1 MIKKEKENIL
11 TIPTFLNI
19 SRIILTFVIVYMIFV
34 DSRIVYI
41 VSVFAIAAITDW
53 LDGAIARKYKLVN
66 DFGAKADMLADR
78 FLWVG
83 TALAF
88 VIVFGIKG
96 RLEVI
101 HGAQLLLI
109 MSREIIAAPFAIIG
123 FFYGG
128 VFPKARY
135 SAKVT
140 TFTQGFAL
148 PALMLCVFYPAWI
161 YLSLPL
167 SAFLGIIGP
176 MSGINYMKDI
186 YKLNE
191 GKK

>member
-1 MIKKEKENIL
+1 MVKKENDNII
-11 TIPTFLNI
+11 TVPTFLNI
-19 SRIILTFVIVYMIFV
+19 SRIILTFVIVYMIFI
-34 DSRIVYI
+34 DSNISYI
-41 VSVFAIAAITDW
+41 IAVFAVAAITDW
-53 LDGAIARKYKLVN
+53 LDGAIARKYNLAN

-96 RLEVI
+96 RLEPI
-101 HGAQLLLI
+101 HGIQVILI
-109 MSREIIAAPFAIIG
+109 MSREIVASPFAIIG
-123 FFYGG
+123 FFYGH

-135 SAKVT
+135 TAKVT

-148 PALMLCVFYPAWI
+148 PSLMLSVFYPMWI

-167 SAFLGIIGP
+167 AVFIGVIGTI
-176 MSGINYMKDI
+176 SGINYINDI
-186 YKLNE
+186 NKLNKR
-191 GKK
+191 KK